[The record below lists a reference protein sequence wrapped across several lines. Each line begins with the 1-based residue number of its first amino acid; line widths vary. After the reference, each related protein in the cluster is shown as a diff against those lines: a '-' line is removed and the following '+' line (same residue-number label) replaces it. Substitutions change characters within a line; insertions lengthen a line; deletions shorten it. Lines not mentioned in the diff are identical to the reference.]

1 MAKVWVVQ
9 LLCPERHAVMAAAYE
24 RTDESKLEDISN
36 GMRES
41 LKEQGL
47 LWECGICKHTD
58 VPKSVDLH
66 FEEGP
71 TRFATMEEAM
81 PHLRKIEEEN
91 ITSRFLIDLLAGR
104 DPFSP

>member
-9 LLCPERHAVMAAAYE
+9 LLCPDRHAIMGAAYE
-24 RTDESKLEDISN
+24 REDESKLENISE
-36 GMRES
+36 GIKAS
-41 LKEQGL
+41 LKENGL

-58 VPKSVDLH
+58 PAKSVDLH

-71 TRFATMEEAM
+71 TRFATMDEAM
-81 PHLRKIEEEN
+81 PHLRKIEEDN
-91 ITSRFLIDLLAGR
+91 VASRLLIDLLAGR

>member
-9 LLCPERHAVMAAAYE
+9 LLCPERHAVMAAAYLRE
-24 RTDESKLEDISN
+24 DESQLEAVSENLRN
-36 GMRES
+36 G

-47 LWECGICKHTD
+47 LWECGICKHSD
-58 VPKSVDLH
+58 PAKSVDLH

-81 PHLRKIEEEN
+81 PHLRKIEADN
-91 ITSRFLIDLLAGR
+91 IVSRMYIDLLAGR